1 MSASQLW
8 YVQTTFGTVLGP
20 LSDETLNEM
29 VRSGDLVSNDLVRQS
44 ENDEWTLAAELPGL
58 MNAGQVVT
66 KRKTETFAVANRETP
81 PEQIAPAVNPVV
93 IANEPVA
100 DECHTLPTA
109 QTDSSLQTIPEQ
121 PSPISTTAPD
131 SHKPIVPQPPKVAL
145 PHARRT
151 PHVTDIIQDKLKWA
165 KQRMSGKMWLVAA
178 SLIVIAWWSWPRTNQ
193 NICNQ
198 LLAIKTGLIEH
209 RGDPDKK
216 NDLESFAS
224 QALAELNAQIPSL
237 ESKARWGNREANY
250 LLLASRDCLKPMLEN
265 ASRPQED
272 LETKLDDYLWALR
285 SYYDGQPLGD
295 PKPPAPAPE
304 FSNPDGVVSPS
315 GNSQKNGHD

>member
-20 LSDETLNEM
+20 LSDDTLNEM
-29 VRSGDLVSNDLVRQS
+29 ARSGDLVSNDLVRQS
-44 ENDEWTLAAELPGL
+44 ENDEWTLVAELPGL
-58 MNAGQVVT
+58 MNASQVVT
-66 KRKTETFAVANRETP
+66 KRETETLAVENRQTP

-93 IANEPVA
+93 IAIEPVA
-100 DECHTLPTA
+100 DECHTLLTA
-109 QTDSSLQTIPEQ
+109 ETDSPFQTTPEHPSLIATK
-121 PSPISTTAPD
+121 APD
-131 SHKPIVPQPPKVAL
+131 SHKLSVTQPPKVPRL
-145 PHARRT
+145 HARRT
-151 PHVTDIIQDKLKWA
+151 PHAAEIIQDKLQWV
-165 KQRMSGKMWLVAA
+165 KQRMSGKTWLVMAC
-178 SLIVIAWWSWPRTNQ
+178 LVVIAWWSWPRTNQ

-216 NDLESFAS
+216 NDLETFAS

-237 ESKARWGNREANY
+237 ETKARWGNREANY

-265 ASRPQED
+265 AGHPQEE

-295 PKPPAPAPE
+295 PKTPEPSPEPPKL
-304 FSNPDGVVSPS
+304 N
-315 GNSQKNGHD
+315 